1 MYEKK
6 AGPSP
11 PPFLCGV
18 KEKEKLR
25 SYFNKLL
32 SNNPNW
38 VWTQIEGIPMEDGF
52 LNKWHALMPV
62 GPGNV
67 ECVGVCFVQFDSE
80 GKIRRNEVY
89 FDTTRLISEIK
100 KHNQNR

>member
-1 MYEKK
+1 
-6 AGPSP
+6 
-11 PPFLCGV
+11 
-18 KEKEKLR
+18 
-25 SYFNKLL
+25 
-32 SNNPNW
+32 
-38 VWTQIEGIPMEDGF
+38 
-52 LNKWHALMPV
+52 MPV